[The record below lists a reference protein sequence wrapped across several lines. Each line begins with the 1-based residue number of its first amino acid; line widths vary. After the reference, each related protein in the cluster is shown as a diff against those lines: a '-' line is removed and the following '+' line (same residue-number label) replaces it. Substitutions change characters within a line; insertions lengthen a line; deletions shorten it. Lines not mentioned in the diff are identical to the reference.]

1 VRVSDIMLDLRMP
14 GFAIDPYRWA
24 LPEYEPTKRLTFRP

>member
-1 VRVSDIMLDLRMP
+1 MLNLRMP

-24 LPEYEPTKRLTFRP
+24 LPEYEPAKRVAFRP